1 MANEQEQ
8 SLQKRPELVPERLM
22 RGGLIVGVEQGI
34 QGSLMS
40 VTGAAI
46 ERITRERTEV
56 PPQFKLPERPFYFL
70 DPNTN
75 RLIMISNREKPNP
88 KNPNQNGL
96 FAEIVQLD
104 EEGNPHHFLPNS
116 EILLPNENYQSVAVG
131 PNEHGFPP
139 SHIPVVEGET
149 EGKKEFVP
157 WNLYLGQLQ
166 TWMNDLQID
175 PAETLESYIK
185 RYQAL
190 QARAKAKVESAVK
203 KFFPGGNQ
211 AFSEGTLP
219 VNLIICGDNAK
230 DLLSEASRPAG
241 FYPMTIKKEDL
252 IEKAKYWNKYR
263 YDIPDKTL
271 YAMDGLLGSG
281 VIPRGFSPALITVD
295 FRYLP
300 DIDIE
305 FYLERGIAINL
316 SSLPNLI
323 QMHNDVFSYLEI
335 YHLDALGAKEKP
347 FYDDD
352 EPSKQGAGKYSL
364 SYSKNFDARY
374 RGLLNKL
381 KADLLLTMFV
391 RGGAPIVK

>member
-1 MANEQEQ
+1 MTTENEH
-8 SLQKRPELVPERLM
+8 SLQKRPDLVPERLM
-22 RGGLIVGVEQGI
+22 RGGLIVGMEQGI

-40 VTGAAI
+40 VTGAAL

-56 PPQFKLPERPFYFL
+56 PPQLKLPERPIYFL
-70 DPNTN
+70 DSNTN
-75 RLIMISNREKPNP
+75 RLIMISNREKPDP

-96 FAEIVQLD
+96 FAEIVELD

-131 PNEHGFPP
+131 PNKHGFPP

-149 EGKKEFVP
+149 EVKKEFVP

-175 PAETLESYIK
+175 PKETLESYIK

-190 QARAKAKVESAVK
+190 QASAKDKVNRAVK

-230 DLLSEASRPAG
+230 NLLSEASRQSG

-252 IEKAKYWNKYR
+252 IEKAKDLNKYR
-263 YDIPDKTL
+263 YDIPSETV

-281 VIPRGFSPALITVD
+281 AIPRGFSPALITVD

-305 FYLERGIAINL
+305 FARERRIDMNL

-323 QMHNDVFSYLEI
+323 QMHNDVFSYVEI

-352 EPSKQGAGKYSL
+352 EPSKKGVGKYSL
-364 SYSKNFDARY
+364 SYSKNFDSRY

-381 KADLLLTMFV
+381 KADLLLTMFL